1 MPGSISRDK
10 QTNACFNLK
19 RQPNKCL
26 VQSQETNKQMP
37 VSILKDKQTN
47 AWFFLKRQSEA
58 EELFRQ
64 LIQKRCFLK
73 NEKLLLITWLNIKFI
88 ERWLIRNVQRRA
100 TQIQKVSH
108 RPMICHFQYSI
119 SATFQTTSLFNNRTI
134 C

>member
-1 MPGSISRDK
+1 
-10 QTNACFNLK
+10 
-19 RQPNKCL
+19 
-26 VQSQETNKQMP
+26 MP

-88 ERWLIRNVQRRA
+88 ERWL
-100 TQIQKVSH
+100 TSD
-108 RPMICHFQYSI
+108 I
-119 SATFQTTSLFNNRTI
+119 SKGGQHKYRKSVTDQ
-134 C
+134 